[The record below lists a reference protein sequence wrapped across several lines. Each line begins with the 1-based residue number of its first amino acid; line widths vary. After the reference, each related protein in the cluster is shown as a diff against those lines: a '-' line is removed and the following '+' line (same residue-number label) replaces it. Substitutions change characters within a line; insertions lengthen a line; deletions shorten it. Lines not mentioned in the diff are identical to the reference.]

1 VTELLTIDGSQGEG
15 GGQILRTALAL
26 ALCLGRAV
34 RLIRIRAARPRPGL
48 RPQHLAAINAAAA
61 LSGARVE
68 CAEMSSRELM
78 FAPGP
83 VRPGEYFFD
92 IGTAGSTILV
102 LQTLLPALATS
113 DRPSR
118 LILEGGTHNPLAP
131 SFDFFERTFLPLL
144 RRMGARVKARLVRP
158 GFYPAGGGRLEVG
171 IEPVVSLAPLF
182 LERRGSLLGIRARVL
197 ISRLPQHIADRELAV
212 LGHALDPSPDAS
224 WVDIVTGSRGPGNVV
239 MVEAQSEELTEIFTG
254 CGQRG
259 VPAEQVAAAVAAEVS
274 RYLNAGV
281 PVGEHLADQLLLPL
295 ALAGSGSMRTLRPS
309 QHTLTNIA
317 VIESFLPVRFRC
329 EQITDDDWRI
339 TAS

>member
-1 VTELLTIDGSQGEG
+1 VTDLLAIDGSQGEG

-26 ALCLGRAV
+26 ALYLGRAV
-34 RLIRIRAARPRPGL
+34 RLTRIRAARPRPGL
-48 RPQHLAAINAAAA
+48 RPQHLAAVNAAAA

-68 CAEMSSRELM
+68 GAEKGSRQLV

-83 VRPGEYFFD
+83 VRPGEYVFD
-92 IGTAGSTILV
+92 IGTAGSTTLV
-102 LQTLLPALATS
+102 LQTLLPALATA

-131 SFDFFERTFLPLL
+131 SFDFLERAFLPVL
-144 RRMGARVKARLVRP
+144 RRMGARVEARLVRP
-158 GFYPAGGGRLEVG
+158 GFYPAGGGRLEAE

-182 LERRGSLLGIRARVL
+182 LEQRGRLLGIRARVL
-197 ISRLPQHIADRELAV
+197 IARLPQHIADRELAV
-212 LGHALDPSPDAS
+212 LGQALDPPPEAS
-224 WVDIVTGSRGPGNVV
+224 WVETATGSRGPGNVV
-239 MVEAQSEELTEIFTG
+239 MVEVQSQELTEVFTG
-254 CGQRG
+254 FGQRG
-259 VPAEQVAAAVAAEVS
+259 VPAERVAAAVAAEVS

-295 ALAGSGSMRTLRPS
+295 ALAGSGAIRTLRPS
-309 QHTLTNIA
+309 QHTRTNIA